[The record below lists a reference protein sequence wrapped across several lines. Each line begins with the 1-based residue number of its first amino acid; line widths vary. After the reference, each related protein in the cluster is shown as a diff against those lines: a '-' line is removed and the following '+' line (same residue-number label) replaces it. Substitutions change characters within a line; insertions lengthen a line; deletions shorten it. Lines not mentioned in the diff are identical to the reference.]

1 MSIFTESSVNLPYQL
16 VLISPQGLTLKTV
29 NASNGM
35 ASIEQ
40 PLTQGG
46 AYVIK
51 VVNLNVGPLQFSTTV
66 TPLQKR

>member
-35 ASIEQ
+35 ATIEM
-40 PLTQGG
+40 PITQGG
-46 AYVIK
+46 QYVIK
-51 VVNLNVGPLQFSTTV
+51 TVNLSLGPLQFTTTV
-66 TPLQKR
+66 TPLVKR